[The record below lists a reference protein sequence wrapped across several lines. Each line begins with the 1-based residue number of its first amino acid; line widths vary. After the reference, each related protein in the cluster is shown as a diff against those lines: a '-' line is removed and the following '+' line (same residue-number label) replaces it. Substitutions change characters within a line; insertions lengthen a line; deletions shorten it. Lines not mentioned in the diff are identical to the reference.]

1 MEDLIP
7 TGMTDTAMLAV
18 IVGFFSPLVL
28 NFLVSV
34 AWRQWVK
41 ALVAFI
47 FSAIVGTITALLTGS
62 YEGLGVPSTILLTLV
77 VAITSY
83 ENFWKPVTPNM
94 QAKVGVGAGD
104 VVTVQESAATKPQVS
119 PDRPSIGA
127 LATRVVP
134 VGQLPL
140 AASIG
145 TETPLT
151 R

>member
-1 MEDLIP
+1 MDNLVP
-7 TGMTDTAMLAV
+7 AGMTDTAMLAI

-62 YEGLGVPSTILLTLV
+62 YEGLGVPSTVLLTLV
-77 VAITSY
+77 VAITAY

-94 QAKVGVGAGD
+94 QAKVGIGAGD
-104 VVTVQESAATKPQVS
+104 VITVQESAATKPQVS
-119 PDRPSIGA
+119 PDEVTG
-127 LATRVVP
+127 
-134 VGQLPL
+134 
-140 AASIG
+140 
-145 TETPLT
+145 
-151 R
+151 